1 MVYLTRIFDKMN
13 KMRIIWLK
21 CIMANRKEPFKILEF
36 YLWYPPGYIV
46 KPVLR
51 GHLRNKEKVALT
63 YKTEGSSIH
72 NKFFYDRTRK
82 GDL

>member
-1 MVYLTRIFDKMN
+1 MSLLRSWNFIYNAL
-13 KMRIIWLK
+13 L
-21 CIMANRKEPFKILEF
+21 
-36 YLWYPPGYIV
+36 GIV

-63 YKTEGSSIH
+63 YKMGGSSIH
-72 NKFFYDRTRK
+72 NKFVYDRTRK

>member
-1 MVYLTRIFDKMN
+1 MSLSKSWNFIYNAL
-13 KMRIIWLK
+13 L
-21 CIMANRKEPFKILEF
+21 
-36 YLWYPPGYIV
+36 GIV

-63 YKTEGSSIH
+63 YKMGGSSIH
-72 NKFFYDRTRK
+72 NKFVYDRTRK

>member
-1 MVYLTRIFDKMN
+1 MSL
-13 KMRIIWLK
+13 LK
-21 CIMANRKEPFKILEF
+21 SWNFIYNAL
-36 YLWYPPGYIV
+36 LGIV

-63 YKTEGSSIH
+63 YKTGGSSIH